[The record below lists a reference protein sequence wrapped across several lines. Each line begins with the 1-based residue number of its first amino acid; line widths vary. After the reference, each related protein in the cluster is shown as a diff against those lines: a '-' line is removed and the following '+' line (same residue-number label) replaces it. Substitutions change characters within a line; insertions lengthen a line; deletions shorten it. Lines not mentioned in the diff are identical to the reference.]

1 MTTDQRLHAAL
12 TAVAEELRVTEEEHA
27 HAHHRFIHRRELLA
41 RRRRRT
47 HGLVA
52 AAVAAALV
60 LGGSAVWRELGDAT
74 SAPQPAGTEQE
85 QPLPEELPLSVDTL
99 AGIWL
104 THDSTGWLWA
114 FHRNGTLVFA
124 NPTARGLQ
132 AYEPVAYTVTGSG
145 IELPDDLCDW
155 ELQVNSDGTMVGQ
168 VVRVPDPPDS
178 PCAGAD
184 QVRWYR
190 LSPRSDHGASFVWTG
205 SHGEDEETQALRLHA
220 APTDV
225 ESVGVLSRTWLQQ
238 GTGRLLAVTL
248 GDGQAPARYRLDDAG
263 ELFSSPADVG
273 EAVVDSAGRLL
284 LVSTEDSPGCP
295 AGSTAVLGDV
305 VLRGTGGT
313 VPPLPAPSLEV
324 TLGAHECSLHEELGG
339 VWVQVS

>member
-12 TAVAEELRVTEEEHA
+12 TAVAEEVRVTEEEHA

-52 AAVAAALV
+52 AAAAAALV
-60 LGGSAVWRELGDAT
+60 LGGGAVCRELGDAT
-74 SAPQPAGTEQE
+74 NAPQPAGTEQE
-85 QPLPEELPLSVDTL
+85 EPLPEELPLSVDTL

-114 FHRNGTLVFA
+114 FHRNGTLTFA

-132 AYEPVAYTVTGSG
+132 AYEPVAYTVTDSG

-155 ELQVNSDGTMVGQ
+155 ELQVNSDATMVGQ

-178 PCAGAD
+178 PCAGEDAGAD
-184 QVRWYR
+184 QVRWCR

-205 SHGEDEETQALRLHA
+205 STGEDEETQALRLHA

-238 GTGRLLAVTL
+238 GTGGCWRSRWVTARRLRAT
-248 GDGQAPARYRLDDAG
+248 GSTTPASCSAARPTWGRRRWTPRGGCSWSAPRTRRDAPPGRPPSSATWCSAGQAG
-263 ELFSSPADVG
+263 
-273 EAVVDSAGRLL
+273 
-284 LVSTEDSPGCP
+284 
-295 AGSTAVLGDV
+295 
-305 VLRGTGGT
+305 
-313 VPPLPAPSLEV
+313 PS
-324 TLGAHECSLHEELGG
+324 HPCRRRRSR
-339 VWVQVS
+339 